1 MKENEVPQQEG
12 ALGDIK
18 ELCYATDTNGNYTTC
33 LSAGWE
39 VKKIALEASLALLNE
54 QIAQAKAAMALAALS
69 PIICCSIVWTGRYSL
84 VLCIAG
90 SGL

>member
-18 ELCYATDTNGNYTTC
+18 ELCYDTDTNGNYTTC

-39 VKKIALEASLALLNE
+39 VNNIALEAS
-54 QIAQAKAAMALAALS
+54 
-69 PIICCSIVWTGRYSL
+69 
-84 VLCIAG
+84 
-90 SGL
+90 